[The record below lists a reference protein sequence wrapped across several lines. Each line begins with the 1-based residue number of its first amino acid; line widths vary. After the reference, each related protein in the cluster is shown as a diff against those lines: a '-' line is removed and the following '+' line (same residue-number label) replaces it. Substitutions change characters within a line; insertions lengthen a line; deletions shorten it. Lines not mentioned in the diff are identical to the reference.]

1 MEGRRDDDRARRRL
15 VRAVIVVVLLLLV
28 VASLVILYV
37 VTSRDATEPP
47 VGTAEPTTSAP
58 DDGPVLE
65 QYSGLP
71 DGADP
76 GETGAVVDT
85 LDGTIHVFTTGSSS
99 CPEVPTSVLVD
110 DDEIVV
116 TVDGDHSGPCTADF
130 VPTTSVVAIPE
141 SYQGAGPPVVR
152 VERGST

>member
-1 MEGRRDDDRARRRL
+1 MEWQRDDKGRRRL
-15 VRAVIVVVLLLLV
+15 VRAVIAVVLLLLV

-47 VGTAEPTTSAP
+47 TGTAEPTTSAP
-58 DDGPVLE
+58 DEGPVLE

-71 DGADP
+71 AGAEP
-76 GETGAVVDT
+76 GETGAVVNT

-99 CPEVPTSVLVD
+99 CPEVPTGVVVD
-110 DDEIVV
+110 GDEIVV
-116 TVDGDHSGPCTADF
+116 TVDGDRTGPCTADV

-141 SYQGAGPPVVR
+141 DYQGVEPPVVR
-152 VERGST
+152 VERAST